1 MAKIQYPLQQV
12 LDVKLKR
19 VEDAEKVVK
28 EKQKILNQE
37 EEKLK
42 KCIEER
48 DKMRQHYDD
57 KIKQLRDELDHATT
71 SPKVQQMKAYLNV
84 VKEKLKVEDKKVADQ
99 QAKVDTA
106 TKDLEEA
113 KRQLQIK
120 RQEVEKLEMHRDDW
134 KKTMRKEEE
143 IKEEREYDEIGNII
157 YGIHSRKN
165 NTK

>member
-1 MAKIQYPLQQV
+1 MAKVQYPLQQV

-28 EKQKILNQE
+28 EKQQILNQE
-37 EEKLK
+37 QEKLK
-42 KCIEER
+42 RCIEER
-48 DKMRQHYDD
+48 DKMRQHYDA

-71 SPKVQQMKAYLNV
+71 SPKVQQMKSYLNV

-113 KRQLQIK
+113 RRQLQIK
-120 RQEVEKLEMHRDDW
+120 RQEVDKLEMHRADW

-143 IKEEREYDEIGNII
+143 LKEEREYDEIGNII

-165 NTK
+165 NRE

>member
-1 MAKIQYPLQQV
+1 MAKVQYPLQQV

-28 EKQKILNQE
+28 EKQQILEQE
-37 EEKLK
+37 QEKLAQR
-42 KCIEER
+42 IAER
-48 DKMRQHYDD
+48 DIVRQHYDD
-57 KIKQLRDELDHATT
+57 KISQLRHELDHTTT
-71 SPKVQQMKAYLNV
+71 SPKVQQMKVYLNV

-99 QAKVDTA
+99 QVKVDTA

-113 KRQLQIK
+113 RRQLQIK
-120 RQEVEKLEMHRDDW
+120 RQEVEKLEIHRADW
-134 KKTMRKEEE
+134 KKTIRKEEE

-165 NTK
+165 NRE